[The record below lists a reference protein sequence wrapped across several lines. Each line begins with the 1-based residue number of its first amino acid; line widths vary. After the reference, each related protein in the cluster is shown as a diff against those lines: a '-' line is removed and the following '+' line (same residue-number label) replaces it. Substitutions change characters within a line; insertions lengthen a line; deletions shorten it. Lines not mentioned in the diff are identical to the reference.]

1 MIDKNEIAIIIQ
13 GPSINVEGLR
23 QQWIDFN
30 VIWSTWVGEEGKY
43 RSDDIVIF
51 NNQPFDNGIQ
61 NIALQKESTLN
72 GIRKAKELGF
82 KWVLKWRSDM
92 IPNDSKTLINC
103 FKKDSINFLAW
114 HNGGKYFVDYFIGG
128 NIDDVFKIWDIPQ
141 IWSSHSEKI
150 TTDNIFSL
158 GYDNFNF
165 IGDKLNTNNEIYW
178 SKYKINLST
187 YKDEK
192 CYTMEV
198 K

>member
-92 IPNDSKTLINC
+92 IPNDSKTL
-103 FKKDSINFLAW
+103 
-114 HNGGKYFVDYFIGG
+114 
-128 NIDDVFKIWDIPQ
+128 
-141 IWSSHSEKI
+141 
-150 TTDNIFSL
+150 
-158 GYDNFNF
+158 
-165 IGDKLNTNNEIYW
+165 
-178 SKYKINLST
+178 
-187 YKDEK
+187 
-192 CYTMEV
+192 
-198 K
+198 

>member
-13 GPSINVEGLR
+13 GPSINVDELKNRWFG
-23 QQWIDFN
+23 FN
-30 VIWSTWVGEEGKY
+30 IIWSTWIGEERKY
-43 RSDDIVIF
+43 RDDDIVIF
-51 NNQPFDNGIQ
+51 NTVPSDKGVQ

-72 GIRKAKELGF
+72 GIKKAKELGF

-92 IPNDSKTLINC
+92 IPNDSKSLIDS

-114 HNGGKYFVDYFIGG
+114 HNEGKYFVDYFIGG
-128 NIDDVFKIWDIPQ
+128 NIDDIYKIWDVPT

-158 GYDNFNF
+158 GYNNFNF
-165 IGDKLNTNNEIYW
+165 IGDELNTNNEIYW
-178 SKYKINLST
+178 SKYNTNLST
-187 YKDEK
+187 YKNEK

>member
-1 MIDKNEIAIIIQ
+1 MIDKNKIAIIIQ
-13 GPSINVEGLR
+13 GPSINVDELKNRWFG
-23 QQWIDFN
+23 FN
-30 VIWSTWVGEEGKY
+30 IIWSTWIGEERKY
-43 RSDDIVIF
+43 RDDDIVIF
-51 NNQPFDNGIQ
+51 NTVPSDKGVQ

-72 GIRKAKELGF
+72 GIKKAKELGF

-92 IPNDSKTLINC
+92 IPNDSKSLIDS

-114 HNGGKYFVDYFIGG
+114 HNEGKYFVDYFIGG
-128 NIDDVFKIWDIPQ
+128 NIDDIYKIWDVPT

-158 GYDNFNF
+158 GYNNFNF
-165 IGDKLNTNNEIYW
+165 IGDELNTNNEIYW
-178 SKYKINLST
+178 SKYNINLST
-187 YKDEK
+187 YKNEK

>member
-13 GPSINVEGLR
+13 GPSINVDELKNRWFG
-23 QQWIDFN
+23 FN
-30 VIWSTWVGEEGKY
+30 IIWSTWIGEERKY
-43 RSDDIVIF
+43 RDDDIVIF
-51 NNQPFDNGIQ
+51 NTVPSDKGVQ

-72 GIRKAKELGF
+72 GIKKAKELGF

-92 IPNDSKTLINC
+92 IPNDSKSLIDS

-114 HNGGKYFVDYFIGG
+114 HNEGKYFVDYFIGG
-128 NIDDVFKIWDIPQ
+128 NIDDIYKIWDVPT

-158 GYDNFNF
+158 GYNNFNF
-165 IGDKLNTNNEIYW
+165 IGDELNTNNEIYW
-178 SKYKINLST
+178 SKYNINLST
-187 YKDEK
+187 YKNEK